1 MWKLFNH
8 HLVSTASGTKILHT
22 APDRIKSFK
31 FKYPPIES
39 QKEIGKTLN
48 ALDAKIDNLRRQNET
63 LEEIA
68 RSIFKHW
75 FIDFEFPNP
84 DSKPYKSSGGA
95 MVRSDLGDIPEGW
108 KIRRFDSLGELNR
121 GKSRHRPRYAEH
133 LYSGI
138 YPFIQTGDIKASQGF
153 ITEYEQTYSDAG
165 LAQSRLW
172 KDETLCITIAANIA
186 ETGILTFPTC
196 FPDSVIGFIA
206 DSNICDVYFIHRMF
220 KHKKKEIEIE
230 SIGSVQKNLNLETIA
245 KIEFIIPNIEKH
257 NDLVMVFRKLGSNII
272 FNKQKM
278 RTLTKI
284 RDTLLPKLM
293 SGQLRVN
300 E

>member
-1 MWKLFNH
+1 MFFRIFNNIRFKC
-8 HLVSTASGTKILHT
+8 VY
-22 APDRIKSFK
+22 PD
-31 FKYPPIES
+31 
-39 QKEIGKTLN
+39 
-48 ALDAKIDNLRRQNET
+48 
-63 LEEIA
+63 
-68 RSIFKHW
+68 
-75 FIDFEFPNP
+75 
-84 DSKPYKSSGGA
+84 
-95 MVRSDLGDIPEGW
+95 
-108 KIRRFDSLGELNR
+108 
-121 GKSRHRPRYAEH
+121 RPRYAEH

-220 KHKKKEIEIE
+220 KHEKKEIEIE